1 MRKGLKGDP
10 VADDVQVAFLAV
22 GHDDTAEVK
31 GHPASPRAG
40 TVDSRPL
47 AQVISPVAVSPTA
60 SPSSITRNSTASPR
74 VGEAVCAGGRDRFRT
89 CGLCPVKTSPR
100 TQVYHRCRP
109 LHGMPSA
116 SLLNAHDAVL
126 STTSALLAKATA

>member
-74 VGEAVCAGGRDRFRT
+74 VGEGGIVNSCDLVGGW
-89 CGLCPVKTSPR
+89 CGTF
-100 TQVYHRCRP
+100 P
-109 LHGMPSA
+109 LWA
-116 SLLNAHDAVL
+116 RVL
-126 STTSALLAKATA
+126 